1 MSTTA
6 KTISDV
12 SDEEEVRIQKGI
24 AADPDNPEWTEE
36 EFRKAKPFRE
46 ALPGL
51 AAAMDRA
58 KARRGRPTVDN
69 PKEQISVRLDPDIIR
84 HYKTSGSG
92 WQARMNDD
100 LRKVA
105 GLQKKK

>member
-6 KTISDV
+6 KTFPDV
-12 SDEEEVRIQKGI
+12 SEEEEARIQRGI
-24 AADPDNPEWTEE
+24 AEDPDNPEWTED
-36 EFRKAKPFRE
+36 EFRKAKPFRD

-58 KARRGRPTVDN
+58 KARRGRPAVDN
-69 PKEQISVRLDPDIIR
+69 PKQQISVRLDPDIIR
-84 HYKTSGSG
+84 HYKASGSG

-105 GLQKKK
+105 GLKVKK